1 MMSNIVIDVS
11 NLKNVSDL
19 KVIFNL
25 FEKAITVNVRQLFAT
40 ENINDAITEEKKEGE
55 GEKRNE

>member
-1 MMSNIVIDVS
+1 MSNIVIDVS

>member
-1 MMSNIVIDVS
+1 MSNIVIDVS
-11 NLKNVSDL
+11 KKNVSDL